1 MNNMQKLIG
10 LVCNCFSKNIIIWIV
25 KLAQV
30 WTWLCNQSKCEHRPN
45 DRVQFWKNIKF
56 FKINFLLSKLF
67 KIQYLLNLRS
77 KNYKIMSKN
86 PIHQGLPRRPK
97 AFTNVFKHL
106 NQLWNIYLKIISF
119 NCQWPNYSIFK

>member
-30 WTWLCNQSKCEHRPN
+30 WTWLCNQSKCDIDLMIEF
-45 DRVQFWKNIKF
+45 DFEKNNKF

-97 AFTNVFKHL
+97 SFANFFKHL
-106 NQLWNIYLKIISF
+106 NQLWNIFFKNISF